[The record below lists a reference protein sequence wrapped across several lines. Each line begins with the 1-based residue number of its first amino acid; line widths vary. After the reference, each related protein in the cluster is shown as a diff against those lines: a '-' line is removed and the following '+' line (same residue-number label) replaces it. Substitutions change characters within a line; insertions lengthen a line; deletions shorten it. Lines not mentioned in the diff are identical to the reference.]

1 MLDLGRA
8 PYLYG
13 ICREPPVP
21 IVRGHFQICHAN
33 FLIVVVFAYFLA
45 ENGLTEAREALKN
58 NSRGRRIQSDRLWA
72 RGEPPGPD
80 SWPKV

>member
-21 IVRGHFQICHAN
+21 IVRGNFCFFRVN
-33 FLIVVVFAYFLA
+33 FLKILLFVHLLA
-45 ENGLTEAREALKN
+45 ENGLTEAREAFKN
-58 NSRGRRIQSDRLWA
+58 NYRGRRIESDRLWA